1 MKTTLEIEF
10 KTKISEKKYLEL
22 IKMFDLEKDIFKQTN
37 HYFDTKKQDIVKN
50 DFILRIRQK
59 GENYKLTSK
68 EHTENGTI
76 ERHIKLSNEEAKKM
90 IESGFDASIIN
101 LSFKVFKVAE
111 LTTYRV
117 KMPYKDGVLFFDK
130 NTYYDTIDFEIE
142 YEANS
147 MIQGEIDF
155 KSFLVEQGIP
165 FVKMKS
171 KTKRA
176 YQMINSI

>member
-10 KTKISEKKYLEL
+10 KTKITEKKYQEL
-22 IKMFDLEKDIFKQTN
+22 IKMFDLEKDIFIQTN
-37 HYFDTKKQDIVKN
+37 HYFDTENQDIVKS

-68 EHTENGTI
+68 EHTDNGTI
-76 ERHIKLSNEEAKKM
+76 ERHIKLSTEEAKKM
-90 IESGFDASIIN
+90 IENGFDANIIN
-101 LSFKVFKVAE
+101 LPFKVTKVAE

-117 KMPYKDGVLFFDK
+117 KMPYKDGMLFFDK

-147 MIQGEIDF
+147 ISQGQTDF
-155 KSFLVEQGIP
+155 QSFLFEQGIP

-176 YQMINSI
+176 YQKINSI